1 MYHILNF
8 EADKFVTVIKDFP
21 PEEKARAEA
30 WAADYLE
37 ATDVEGLLVL
47 QGP

>member
-30 WAADYLE
+30 
-37 ATDVEGLLVL
+37 
-47 QGP
+47 